1 MGGAGEDGEV
11 FGVGGGAEEGTG
23 VVIVADRKVERF
35 NTEDTQERGEKSE
48 TERGVNRRGR
58 RENRRCVYRR
68 ADMRDIILPLAES
81 TERIRWSVSGTLWS
95 RTLIT

>member
-1 MGGAGEDGEV
+1 MQ
-11 FGVGGGAEEGTG
+11 
-23 VVIVADRKVERF
+23 IVKSKDS
-35 NTEDTQERGEKSE
+35 TQRTQRNGGEKSE